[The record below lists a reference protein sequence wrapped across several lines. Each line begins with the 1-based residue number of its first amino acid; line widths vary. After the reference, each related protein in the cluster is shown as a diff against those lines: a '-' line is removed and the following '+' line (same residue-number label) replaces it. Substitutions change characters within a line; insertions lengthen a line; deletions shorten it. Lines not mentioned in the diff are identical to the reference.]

1 MYITITYYII
11 KCAHSNEKRLT
22 PGPLR
27 RTTHLFQINWINN
40 NILVPLFTV
49 IYFIVILTVI
59 SLYRCIVEL
68 YSDRH
73 KNTIPNNFVCKLF
86 FPHKPY
92 WDPAPVVHHQSYIL
106 HSHAVQKVSPPN
118 CVRVL
123 NPSPT
128 TDCVSVVCVCCVK
141 SLSLTNLLMTSHTS
155 HSYANMSFDCV
166 TVFVNT
172 GTPPPTTAYAGG
184 CQSAR
189 TCALFAEQLCCTC
202 WDH

>member
-22 PGPLR
+22 PEPLR
-27 RTTHLFQINWINN
+27 RTTHLFQINWIYN

-73 KNTIPNNFVCKLF
+73 KYTIPNNLVCKLF

-128 TDCVSVVCVCCVK
+128 NDCVCVVSSHYHSQICWWHRTH
-141 SLSLTNLLMTSHTS
+141 LTHMQICPSIVWQCL
-155 HSYANMSFDCV
+155 
-166 TVFVNT
+166 
-172 GTPPPTTAYAGG
+172 
-184 CQSAR
+184 
-189 TCALFAEQLCCTC
+189 
-202 WDH
+202 